1 MAESRVTTDHDV
13 IRRWVEERGGRPA
26 TVAGEEGAAAL
37 RIDFPDDSDGEE
49 RLEVIS
55 WNEFFDTF
63 EEANLAFI
71 YQEELVC

>member
-1 MAESRVTTDHDV
+1 MAESRVTTDHDE
-13 IRRWVEERGGRPA
+13 IIRWVEERGGRPA

-37 RIDFPDDSDGEE
+37 RIDFQDDDGDES
-49 RLEVIS
+49 LEAIS
-55 WNEFFDTF
+55 WTEFFDTF